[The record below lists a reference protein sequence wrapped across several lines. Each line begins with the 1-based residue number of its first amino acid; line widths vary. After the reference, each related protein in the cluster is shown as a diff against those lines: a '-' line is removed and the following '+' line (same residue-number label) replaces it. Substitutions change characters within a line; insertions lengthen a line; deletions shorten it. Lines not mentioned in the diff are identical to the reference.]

1 MLKIGLTGG
10 IASGKSTVAKYFA
23 KLNIAIIDTDRIS
36 HSLAKPRTKTYK
48 QIVAHF
54 GDSIC
59 TQQGE
64 IDRNLLRHIVF
75 SSKKERLWLESLL
88 HPIIYQKIQTKLT
101 LVKSPYCVL
110 VIPLLFETKTK
121 EFRNI
126 VDRVLVVD
134 TTQKEQISRLMKRDK
149 ENIEEIMKILKSQ
162 SKRQYR
168 LQHADDV
175 IYNKTSLAT
184 LKESVLILHKK
195 YLTEAGVQYF
205 EPVRKI
211 TNLK

>member
-1 MLKIGLTGG
+1 M
-10 IASGKSTVAKYFA
+10 
-23 KLNIAIIDTDRIS
+23 
-36 HSLAKPRTKTYK
+36 
-48 QIVAHF
+48 
-54 GDSIC
+54 
-59 TQQGE
+59 
-64 IDRNLLRHIVF
+64 
-75 SSKKERLWLESLL
+75 
-88 HPIIYQKIQTKLT
+88 
-101 LVKSPYCVL
+101 
-110 VIPLLFETKTK
+110 IPLLFETKTK